1 MTARRRSLTATLAVL
16 AVPLF
21 APATLARAATSGD
34 ITADIL
40 ANRNVALSG
49 DAVVKV
55 PGGTTTYSGVISGTG
70 TLTVRGSGTLI
81 LTRDSDFTLPKAR
94 QRQSVRV
101 LGGNHPYATV
111 SNADAPAI
119 TVERGATLQ
128 YGTGGGTGLIGHF
141 PYNTPGYQ
149 QNQDNIRVDG
159 TLRLSLTRA
168 FNLGIISGSGLVTQP
183 RNMWGTL
190 QIASSNPFSGVFD
203 NGTGVAFGATVYP
216 AALPNARK
224 ILNQG
229 SWIIDTPLYQTIV
242 QRQVFYNRE
251 YGSDI
256 NVHSRPGSKVI
267 LTGYYSWSDGG
278 SDSDPTLSD
287 PSLNWKPV
295 AHNLNKR
302 GTNIEGA
309 NVQWGDGTTHQIFM
323 PGTAQTV
330 YINLHAAGGVRS
342 RLAFAYNGPV
352 TLGAPI
358 GGGKYHDTL
367 AAPGAGDIVVTSV
380 PGNDVTFA
388 AAQYYDGSTTIE
400 KGATL
405 HLGTGKSGGDGS
417 LYKGSLYKV
426 IDNGSLVVRNR
437 TKALSLS
444 RISGS
449 GSFTQ
454 AGVAPVTLTGAVSYT
469 GATTVS
475 RGMLTPAGASLKSSS
490 GVRVTGPGAVLDLRR
505 AGKQTVR
512 NLSVAEGGTLRLGSQ
527 PLTVSGT
534 VRLGGSVEFDLE
546 PAKVLKLVDNSG
558 KDKVSGVFS
567 GLPQNRTITVAG
579 QKFHISY
586 TAGDGNDI
594 ALIKGVAKKESA
606 ATASAPAASAASAGT
621 GATTTDASVA
631 TTAADGTPPWRAALF
646 SLLGLVGVGLYVARR
661 QRGGRRRSR
670 HARS

>member
-1 MTARRRSLTATLAVL
+1 ML

-21 APATLARAATSGD
+21 APATAARAAGAD

-40 ANRNVALSG
+40 AGRNVVLSG

-55 PGGTTTYSGVISGTG
+55 PAGTTTYNGVISGTG
-70 TLTVRGSGTLI
+70 TLTVRGTGTLI
-81 LTRDSDFTLPKAR
+81 LAKDSDFTLPRAR
-94 QRQSVRV
+94 QHQSVKV
-101 LGGNHPYATV
+101 PGGNHPYVTV
-111 SNADAPAI
+111 GDADPPAI

-128 YGTGGGTGLIGHF
+128 YGTGGGTGLVGHF

-190 QIASSNPFSGVFD
+190 QLAADNPFTGVFD
-203 NGTGVAFGATVYP
+203 NGTGTAFGSVNAA
-216 AALPNARK
+216 AALPGARK

-229 SWIIDTPLYQTIV
+229 SWIIDTPLQQTVV
-242 QRQVFYNRE
+242 QRQVFYNRQ

-278 SDSDPTLSD
+278 ADTDPTLSD

-295 AHNLNKR
+295 AHDLNKR

-309 NVQWGDGTTHQIFM
+309 DVQWGDGTTRQIFM
-323 PGTAQTV
+323 PGTAKTV
-330 YINLHAAGGVRS
+330 YINLHAASGVRS
-342 RLAFAYNGPV
+342 RLTFAYNGPV

-367 AAPGAGDIVVTSV
+367 AAPGAGDIVIKSV

-405 HLGTGKSGGDGS
+405 HLGTGRTGGDGS
-417 LYKGSLYKV
+417 LLRSGLYRIV
-426 IDNGSLVVRNR
+426 DNGSLVVRNR

-454 AGVAPVTLTGAVSYT
+454 AGTARVTLTGSVGHT

-475 RGMLTPAGASLKSSS
+475 RGTLALDGASLNSSS
-490 GVRVTGPGAVLDLRR
+490 GVRVTGSGVLDLRR

-512 NLSVAEGGTLRLGSQ
+512 NLSVAKGGTLRLGAK
-527 PLTVSGT
+527 PLTVSGK
-534 VRLGGSVEFDLE
+534 VALGGSVEFDLE
-546 PAKVLKLVDNSG
+546 PAKVLTLVRNSG
-558 KDKVSGVFS
+558 KDKVSGAFK

-579 QKFHISY
+579 EKFHISY

-594 ALIKGVAKKESA
+594 ALIRGVAKKA
-606 ATASAPAASAASAGT
+606 TVGTATASPAAPGAVGAT
-621 GATTTDASVA
+621 GATTADTAVTA
-631 TTAADGTPPWRAALF
+631 TAADGGSPWRAGVLG
-646 SLLGLVGVGLYVARR
+646 LLGLVGAGLYVLRR
-661 QRGGRRRSR
+661 PRGGGGRRRLNGS
-670 HARS
+670 